1 LLTGEYLISLE
12 FAANNVILL
21 PIRLHFCR
29 SKRMAHKTAVRG
41 RPKGSGVDD
50 AASLAA
56 VAELIA
62 ANPGMKPTTAI
73 KALGIT
79 NPSAVRRLRDKY
91 QQRVVPQLKAT
102 SPSVNNVI
110 TLSTRAPVVRREPVA
125 SPAAAPSL
133 QPASESEDSASGPDE
148 HPVCRASPERPDL
161 LAAAFAASLATAKA
175 AIHLHYKSLWY
186 AFQFSPYAMI
196 VRNAEFTRLAL
207 SSFTEKNGCLR

>member
-1 LLTGEYLISLE
+1 
-12 FAANNVILL
+12 
-21 PIRLHFCR
+21 
-29 SKRMAHKTAVRG
+29 MAHKTALRG

-50 AASLAA
+50 AATLAA

-79 NPSAVRRLRDKY
+79 NPSAVRRLRDKF
-91 QQRVVPQLKAT
+91 QQRVAPQMKAS
-102 SPSVNNVI
+102 SPAVNNVI
-110 TLSTRAPVVRREPVA
+110 TLSTRAPVVRREPGA
-125 SPAAAPSL
+125 SPAATASL
-133 QPASESEDSASGPDE
+133 QPANESEESATSPDE
-148 HPVCRASPERPDL
+148 HPARRTSPEKPDL
-161 LAAAFAASLATAKA
+161 FAAAYAASIATAKT
-175 AIHLHYKSLWY
+175 AIHLHYKSLWF

>member
-1 LLTGEYLISLE
+1 
-12 FAANNVILL
+12 
-21 PIRLHFCR
+21 
-29 SKRMAHKTAVRG
+29 MAQKTALRG

-50 AASLAA
+50 ASALAA

-62 ANPGMKPTTAI
+62 SNPGMKPTTAI

-91 QQRVVPQLKAT
+91 QQRVAPQMKA
-102 SPSVNNVI
+102 SPPAVSNVI
-110 TLSTRAPVVRREPVA
+110 TLSTRAPAVRREPA
-125 SPAAAPSL
+125 ATSAAPASL
-133 QPASESEDSASGPDE
+133 KPANESEESPSSADE
-148 HPVCRASPERPDL
+148 HPACRTSAERADL
-161 LAAAFAASLATAKA
+161 FAAAYAASVATAKT

-207 SSFTEKNGCLR
+207 SSFAEKNGCLR

>member
-1 LLTGEYLISLE
+1 
-12 FAANNVILL
+12 
-21 PIRLHFCR
+21 
-29 SKRMAHKTAVRG
+29 MAQKTALRG

-50 AASLAA
+50 ASALAA

-91 QQRVVPQLKAT
+91 QQRVAPEMKA
-102 SPSVNNVI
+102 SPPAVNNVI
-110 TLSTRAPVVRREPVA
+110 TLSTRAPAVRREP
-125 SPAAAPSL
+125 AATSSARVPL
-133 QPASESEDSASGPDE
+133 QPAKESEESASSSDE
-148 HPVCRASPERPDL
+148 HPACRTSPEKPDL
-161 LAAAFAASLATAKA
+161 FAAAYAASIATAKT
-175 AIHLHYKSLWY
+175 AIHLHYKSLWF

-207 SSFTEKNGCLR
+207 SSFAEKNGCLR